1 MHFCR
6 MSRVAQ
12 MLAEQFGQTPT
23 SHQLEAF
30 RRLEHFLGAESGDE
44 CFVLKGYA
52 GTGKT
57 TLISALVKVLP
68 RISLRSVLLAP
79 TGRAA

>member
-1 MHFCR
+1 MNFHN
-6 MSRVAQ
+6 
-12 MLAEQFGQTPT
+12 LLEQNFGNIPT
-23 SHQLEAF
+23 SQQLEVF
-30 RRLEHFLGAESGDE
+30 SLLQKFVLSSNVDS

-68 RISLRSVLLAP
+68 QIKLKSVLLAP
-79 TGRAA
+79 IG